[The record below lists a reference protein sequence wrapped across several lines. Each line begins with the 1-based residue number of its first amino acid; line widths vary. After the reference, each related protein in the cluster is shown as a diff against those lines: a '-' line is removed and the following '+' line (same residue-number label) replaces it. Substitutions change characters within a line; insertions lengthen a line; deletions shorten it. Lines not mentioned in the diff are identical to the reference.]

1 MKKPYVGFFRRALAF
16 LVDSVLISLPPL
28 VICVPLFI
36 SQYDALAELPEG
48 DLQTAAVTGLA
59 VVCYTLWQVIAL
71 ITYWLYFAF
80 CESGKKQA
88 TLGKRLLRIKVIG
101 QDGKRIS
108 FARATGRAFARMLAY
123 PTVYIGFVMA
133 GCTRRN
139 RALHDMVA
147 QTYVVERDFT
157 STDELPDT
165 PGHPVWLTVW
175 ITVLVG
181 ISLVGLITNLPQ
193 TDEETLTDT
202 PVAPTEVS
210 APTDNTPVQQ
220 AAEKLLELAR
230 TQSAAPT
237 GLQADGNRY
246 YRHADGYRALLPGSV
261 TLFVPNGADAVCCED
276 DGNNTCAATGLTPCP

>member
-1 MKKPYVGFFRRALAF
+1 MQKPYVGFFRRAAAF

-36 SQYDALAELPEG
+36 SQYDDLAELPAG
-48 DLQTAAVTGLA
+48 DMQTAAVTGLA
-59 VVCYTLWQVIAL
+59 VVCYALWQVIAL

-88 TLGKRLLRIKVIG
+88 TPGKRLLRIKVIG

-139 RALHDMVA
+139 RALHDMIA
-147 QTYVVERDFT
+147 QTYVVEHDFT
-157 STDELPDT
+157 PSGDLPDT

-175 ITVLVG
+175 AAVLVG
-181 ISLVGLITNLPQ
+181 ISLVGLITNLPPN
-193 TDEETLTDT
+193 DEEEFTAAT
-202 PVAPTEVS
+202 VIQTEIP
-210 APTDNTPVQQ
+210 AETDNAPVQQ

-230 TQSAAPT
+230 TQGAAPA
-237 GLQADGNRY
+237 GLQEDGNRY

-261 TLFVPNGADAVCCED
+261 TLFVPNGADAVCCEND
-276 DGNNTCAATGLTPCP
+276 ETNSCANTGLTPCP